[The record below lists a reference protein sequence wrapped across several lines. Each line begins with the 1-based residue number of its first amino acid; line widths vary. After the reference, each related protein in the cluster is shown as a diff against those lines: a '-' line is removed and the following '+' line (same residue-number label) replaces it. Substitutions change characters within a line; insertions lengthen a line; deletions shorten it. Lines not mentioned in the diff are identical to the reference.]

1 MHQNWDLT
9 NPQHSVT
16 CADTIE
22 HQIDQAS
29 VRGRLPFFVLPK
41 KEPFTPER
49 FTINGVVARAEDQ
62 HMGPY
67 TS

>member
-1 MHQNWDLT
+1 MDQ
-9 NPQHSVT
+9 PKHSVT
-16 CADTIE
+16 YADTIE

-41 KEPFTPER
+41 KEPFIPEI
-49 FTINGVVARAEDQ
+49 FKVNGVVVRADDQ

>member
-1 MHQNWDLT
+1 MDQ
-9 NPQHSVT
+9 PKHSVT
-16 CADTIE
+16 YQDTIE

-29 VRGRLPFFVLPK
+29 VRGRLPFFTMPK
-41 KEPFTPER
+41 KEPFIPEI
-49 FTINGVVARAEDQ
+49 FKVNGVVVRADDQ

>member
-1 MHQNWDLT
+1 MDQ
-9 NPQHSVT
+9 PKHSVT
-16 CADTIE
+16 YTDTIE

-41 KEPFTPER
+41 KEPFIPEV
-49 FTINGVVARAEDQ
+49 FKVNGVIARAEDQ
-62 HMGPY
+62 HMGSY

>member
-1 MHQNWDLT
+1 MDQ
-9 NPQHSVT
+9 PQHNVT
-16 CADTIE
+16 YADTIE

-41 KEPFTPER
+41 KEPFIPEI
-49 FTINGVVARAEDQ
+49 FKVNGVVVRAEDQ
-62 HMGPY
+62 HMGPF